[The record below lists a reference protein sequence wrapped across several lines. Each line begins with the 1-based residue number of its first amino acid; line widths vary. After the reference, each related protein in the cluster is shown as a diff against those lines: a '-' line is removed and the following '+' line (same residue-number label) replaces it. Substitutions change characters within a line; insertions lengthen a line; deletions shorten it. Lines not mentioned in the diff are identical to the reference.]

1 MRPKQVLI
9 RDNESIKNILVQVNL
24 ENSSVIVI
32 SNFSAWENLAL
43 IMEAL
48 GITAEQC
55 VKEGIDREQID
66 REIREYLTKVL
77 TANTFI
83 RTGFTPHG

>member
-1 MRPKQVLI
+1 MTKQVLI
-9 RDNESIKNILVQVNL
+9 NDNESIKNILVQVNL
-24 ENSSVIVI
+24 EKSSVSVI

-55 VKEGIDREQID
+55 VKEGIDREQVDKEVQI
-66 REIREYLTKVL
+66 YLSKVL
-77 TANTFI
+77 KADKFLRQCN
-83 RTGFTPHG
+83 

>member
-1 MRPKQVLI
+1 MTKTKQI
-9 RDNESIKNILVQVNL
+9 FIKDNESIKNILVQVNL
-24 ENSSVIVI
+24 EKSSVSVV

-55 VKEGIDREQID
+55 IKEGVDREQVN
-66 REIREYLTKVL
+66 REIQRYLTEVL
-77 TANTFI
+77 TADTL
-83 RTGFTPHG
+83 

>member
-1 MRPKQVLI
+1 MTKIKQVLI
-9 RDNESIKNILVQVNL
+9 KDNESIKNILVQVNL
-24 ENSSVIVI
+24 KKNSVSVV

-55 VKEGIDREQID
+55 VKEGIDKEQVN
-66 REIREYLTKVL
+66 REIQRYLAEVL
-77 TANTFI
+77 TANTL
-83 RTGFTPHG
+83 

>member
-55 VKEGIDREQID
+55 VKEGIDREQVNI
-66 REIREYLTKVL
+66 EIREYLAKVL
-77 TANTFI
+77 TADTFI
-83 RTGFTPHG
+83 CTGFTPHG